1 MNRTHGEPEEG
12 ASLGATGYDAD
23 TEDTHDADTKDTHD
37 ACVLCIRCVLCLR
50 YLHHY
55 LFNETDGTKDED
67 ILDGE
72 QAASQQAASPQPS
85 DELGGAD
92 DETEPAA
99 SQEAASPQPSDE
111 LGGADDETEPAA
123 SQEAASPQPSDE
135 LGGMMMKQ
143 NQLHLKK
150 LHLHNRQTS
159 WEWMMMKQEKHILPP
174 KTPLVRRKQS
184 DRKAQA

>member
-135 LGGMMMKQ
+135 LGGADDETAASQ
-143 NQLHLKK
+143 EAASPQPSDELGG
-150 LHLHNRQTS
+150 
-159 WEWMMMKQEKHILPP
+159 MMMKQEKHTLPP